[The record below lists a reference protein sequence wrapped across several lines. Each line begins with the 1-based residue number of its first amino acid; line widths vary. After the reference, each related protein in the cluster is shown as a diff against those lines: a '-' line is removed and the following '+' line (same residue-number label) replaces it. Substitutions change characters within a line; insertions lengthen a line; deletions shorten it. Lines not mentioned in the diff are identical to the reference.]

1 MFGGAMRQSESDR
14 RLPLGY
20 ADPAL
25 NRADRTR
32 NDQMDGPGWR
42 RLGFGFGLAM
52 ILLGFALGSFPR
64 SGEAQFCLAVGGF
77 VFGCAIPG
85 LRSPRTRGDE

>member
-1 MFGGAMRQSESDR
+1 MKPSESDR

-20 ADPAL
+20 ADPVL
-25 NRADRTR
+25 NRADRIR
-32 NDQMDGPGWR
+32 QDHMDGLGWR
-42 RLGFGFGLAM
+42 RLGFGFGLAK

-77 VFGCAIPG
+77 VFGCAIPA
-85 LRSPRTRGDE
+85 PRAPLTRGDE